1 MFYRNIKLKKS
12 VIYCFSL
19 PYIRS
24 TFFLEPDGEN
34 IFFEEICNRVLSEAV
49 ESGIKLSQFVD
60 LRTLLFLLAACK
72 IYIIKQ
78 IKKPTSCI
86 YTVIKHY
93 RHFPLVLK
101 YPSRFMTV

>member
-12 VIYCFSL
+12 VIYCFSP
-19 PYIRS
+19 PYISS

-78 IKKPTSCI
+78 IKKTLPTFPSCSQI
-86 YTVIKHY
+86 PVAFYDSVIDGLG
-93 RHFPLVLK
+93 FL
-101 YPSRFMTV
+101 TC

>member
-12 VIYCFSL
+12 VIYCFSP
-19 PYIRS
+19 PYISS

-60 LRTLLFLLAACK
+60 LRTLLFLLAAYVVYLHCDK
-72 IYIIKQ
+72 TLPTFPSCSQ
-78 IKKPTSCI
+78 IPVAFYDS
-86 YTVIKHY
+86 VIDGLG
-93 RHFPLVLK
+93 FL
-101 YPSRFMTV
+101 TC